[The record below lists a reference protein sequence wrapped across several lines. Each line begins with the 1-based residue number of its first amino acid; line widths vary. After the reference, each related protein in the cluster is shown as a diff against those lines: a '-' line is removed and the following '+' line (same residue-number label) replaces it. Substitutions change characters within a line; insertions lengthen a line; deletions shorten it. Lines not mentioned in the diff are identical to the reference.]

1 MNKSASSTTLFSRK
15 SSYGHEYSGTTQNN
29 SLSMIDNFLESEKAT
44 NNTEQWCKLN
54 KSVRLEKLTQF
65 ASDYAT
71 KNSFSTEDENLLI
84 QFFRDCLDKKKLN
97 KVKDVV
103 YNKVTGNITDVPLLV
118 FNKTTKS
125 FTLKKVVK
133 NSTTLK
139 VRSNSNVTDNVV
151 NTKMSADK
159 VDDPMETD
167 LSVESV
173 DSNDTSTI

>member
-1 MNKSASSTTLFSRK
+1 MNKSNSAPAIYSRK
-15 SSYGHEYSGTTQNN
+15 SSYGHTYSGTTHKN

-54 KSVRLEKLTQF
+54 KSVRLEKLIQF
-65 ASDYAT
+65 ANEYST
-71 KNSFSTEDENLLI
+71 KNNFSEEEETSLI
-84 QFFRDCLDKKKLN
+84 QFFRDCLDKKKLG

-118 FNKTTKS
+118 FNKTTKA

-139 VRSNSNVTDNVV
+139 VRSNSNL
-151 NTKMSADK
+151 SDK
-159 VDDPMETD
+159 HVPIPKEDDVSEIET
-167 LSVESV
+167 
-173 DSNDTSTI
+173 NIISTI

>member
-1 MNKSASSTTLFSRK
+1 MKKSNGTTNLLSRK
-15 SSYGHEYSGTTQNN
+15 SSYGHDYSSTTQSN

-65 ASDYAT
+65 ASEYAE
-71 KNSFSTEDENLLI
+71 KNGFSSEDETLLI

-118 FNKTTKS
+118 FNKTSKS

-139 VRSNSNVTDNVV
+139 VRSDTVV
-151 NTKMSADK
+151 N
-159 VDDPMETD
+159 
-167 LSVESV
+167 
-173 DSNDTSTI
+173 NDTSTI